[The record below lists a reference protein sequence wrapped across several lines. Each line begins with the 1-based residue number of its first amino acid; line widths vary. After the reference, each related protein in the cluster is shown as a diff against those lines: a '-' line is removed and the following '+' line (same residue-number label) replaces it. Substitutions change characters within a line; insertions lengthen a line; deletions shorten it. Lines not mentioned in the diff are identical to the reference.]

1 MANAYIS
8 ELGAIRFAS
17 VTLTT
22 VRVSSVGRSRRAVVV
37 LRRGRMQRVI
47 GRVLRRVV
55 LRDGGE
61 VDFRIG
67 APVMAVIRWGRL
79 YRGVVAGCE
88 GSCSRSVGPAR
99 ITRQRRQSGWIGRE
113 RPRRGIAVIS
123 ELDVS
128 GLVSV
133 NMRMGRISLMVD
145 LSGAMNQVIDRVLRQ
160 LVLGDGGE
168 VDSRINGRVMV
179 HAWLER
185 RRGVVPVTARRCG
198 ERAVHTEVG
207 IRWGRLRRGVF
218 AG

>member
-1 MANAYIS
+1 MGADNIG
-8 ELGAIRFAS
+8 ELGASRFAS
-17 VTLTT
+17 VILTT
-22 VRVSSVGRSRRAVVV
+22 VWVSSIGRSRRVVVV
-37 LRRGRMQRVI
+37 LLRGRMQRVI

-61 VDFRIG
+61 LDVRIG
-67 APVMAVIRWGRL
+67 APVMPATRWGRL
-79 YRGVVAGCE
+79 HWGVVAGCE

-179 HAWLER
+179 CVRLER
-185 RRGVVPVTARRCG
+185 RGGVVAVTAQRLS
-198 ERAVHTEVG
+198 ERAAHDDVV
-207 IRWGRLRRGVF
+207 IR
-218 AG
+218 

>member
-1 MANAYIS
+1 
-8 ELGAIRFAS
+8 
-17 VTLTT
+17 
-22 VRVSSVGRSRRAVVV
+22 
-37 LRRGRMQRVI
+37 MQRVI

-61 VDFRIG
+61 LDFRIG

-79 YRGVVAGCE
+79 HRGVVAGCE

-133 NMRMGRISLMVD
+133 NMRRGRISSMV
-145 LSGAMNQVIDRVLRQ
+145 GLRQ

-179 HAWLER
+179 HAWLDR
-185 RRGVVPVTARRCG
+185 RRGVVPLPLSSPISDTGALW
-198 ERAVHTEVG
+198 AVLPP
-207 IRWGRLRRGVF
+207 WPSS
-218 AG
+218 